1 MLINVNLLSQIY
13 VLSDG
18 KSCFKV
24 SRRELR
30 LKKWQ
35 LSKSGNEQTFTVWGW
50 GILIICFPSKFVQE
64 GEIKEQKC
72 FSPSHLRDS
81 RFCFRNLSSRWLHYD
96 GSDSIR
102 VVGRNRGFWGRFEV
116 ILAKKKRVEKLSTR
130 TATSLKTKTS
140 NARLLNPEMIFS
152 RKECLKMKCVLETMG
167 PEVSSGMYLIPS
179 SAGFPSFFF
188 I

>member
-1 MLINVNLLSQIY
+1 MTA
-13 VLSDG
+13 
-18 KSCFKV
+18 FKK
-24 SRRELR
+24 RKRANFYGLR
-30 LKKWQ
+30 LGHINYLFSLKVRPRGGNKRAKVFFPIPS
-35 LSKSGNEQTFTVWGW
+35 SK
-50 GILIICFPSKFVQE
+50 
-64 GEIKEQKC
+64 
-72 FSPSHLRDS
+72 
-81 RFCFRNLSSRWLHYD
+81 FCFRNLSSRWLHYD

-130 TATSLKTKTS
+130 TSTSLKTKTS
-140 NARLLNPEMIFS
+140 NARLLKPGMIFS

-179 SAGFPSFFF
+179 SAGFPSFF